1 MYLCY
6 GLHMMLNVVADMEG
20 VGAAVLIRSCS
31 PVTGMLNLFF
41 YAVCLDHKICYN
53 YSLTRWLVEW
63 EMLGAYDVVE
73 VPIWF
78 LLSCT

>member
-41 YAVCLDHKICYN
+41 MQFAWTI
-53 YSLTRWLVEW
+53 
-63 EMLGAYDVVE
+63 
-73 VPIWF
+73 
-78 LLSCT
+78 

>member
-31 PVTGMLNLFF
+31 PVTGMLHLFF
-41 YAVCLDHKICYN
+41 MQFAWAIRYATITASHAGL
-53 YSLTRWLVEW
+53 
-63 EMLGAYDVVE
+63 
-73 VPIWF
+73 
-78 LLSCT
+78 

>member
-41 YAVCLDHKICYN
+41 FMQFAWTIRYATITASHAGL
-53 YSLTRWLVEW
+53 
-63 EMLGAYDVVE
+63 
-73 VPIWF
+73 
-78 LLSCT
+78 

>member
-31 PVTGMLNLFF
+31 PVTGMLNLFLMQF
-41 YAVCLDHKICYN
+41 AWTTRYATITVSHAGL
-53 YSLTRWLVEW
+53 
-63 EMLGAYDVVE
+63 
-73 VPIWF
+73 
-78 LLSCT
+78 